1 MMPVAHL
8 YLTVIYHQNEI
19 CVSREKHDKKD
30 TTIACIVCRHVLG
43 GGGGGGAG
51 GGYSGPGQKHIL
63 DNTIP
68 GSPNNSKRI
77 LVPKP
82 FIQNYTFHFW
92 IASLSFY

>member
-30 TTIACIVCRHVLG
+30 TTIACI
-43 GGGGGGAG
+43 
-51 GGYSGPGQKHIL
+51 YSGPGQKHIL